1 MIIFYN
7 LAIASFKLCFLAQ
20 YYRIIHDK
28 TMRRLLF
35 AATGFVAVW
44 TM

>member
-20 YYRIIHDK
+20 YYRIINSK
-28 TMRRLLF
+28 TMRTLIF
-35 AATGFVAVW
+35 AATGFVGLW